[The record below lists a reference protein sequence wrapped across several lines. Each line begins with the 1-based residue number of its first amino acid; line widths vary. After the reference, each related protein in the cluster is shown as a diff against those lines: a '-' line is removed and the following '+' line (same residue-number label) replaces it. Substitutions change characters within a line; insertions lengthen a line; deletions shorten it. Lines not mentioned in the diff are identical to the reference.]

1 MQWFSLNS
9 VKLSQEPQQS
19 EAKVGSQEKR
29 KLEKKI
35 MYYFS
40 EANWSLHLQKTSNI
54 RRPSWEI

>member
-35 MYYFS
+35 MYYFP

>member
-35 MYYFS
+35 MYYFL